1 MTGAAV
7 KRGVVYCAL
16 KIPEYLEAAVISAF
30 ALRQLEPELPI
41 VLLTDFAGVEGLG
54 LERFNITVKRI
65 VLPEVW
71 RLPDAMESRLVK
83 TSLPELVEFDE
94 TLYLD
99 ADVLPIQPL
108 QPIWEFLQR
117 GVISLAIDVNKT
129 LAQCDHV
136 GTEEKAYTL
145 QRCPADSVQFNSG
158 VMLWRRCPEVL
169 GLFET
174 WKEEWIRFQRQ
185 DQLAL
190 LRAIQATAIK
200 LVELPEVYNFP
211 AYRVTPD
218 VIERNEVRLLHCL
231 KGFVRIGRFRAI
243 AQRLMPTST
252 ALALEVLKQK
262 RSFWDKIS

>member
-30 ALRQLEPELPI
+30 ALRQLEPDLPI
-41 VLLTDFAGVEGLG
+41 VLLTDFAGVERLG
-54 LERFNITVKRI
+54 LEWFNITVKRI

-83 TSLPELVEFDE
+83 TSLLELVEFDE

-99 ADVLPIQPL
+99 ADVLPIQPI
-108 QPIWEFLQR
+108 QPIWEFLQA
-117 GVISLAIDVNKT
+117 GAIALAVDVNRT

-136 GTEEKAYTL
+136 GAEEKAYTL
-145 QRCPADSVQFNSG
+145 QRCSGDTVQFNSG
-158 VMLWRRCPEVL
+158 VMLWRRCPQVL

-174 WKEEWIRFQRQ
+174 WKEEWLRFQRQ

-190 LRAIQATAIK
+190 LRAIQARAIP
-200 LVELPEVYNFP
+200 VIELPEVYNFP
-211 AYRVTPD
+211 ACHVTSH
-218 VIERNEVRLLHCL
+218 VIERNEVRLLHCW
-231 KGFVRIGRFRAI
+231 KEFVRIGRFRTI

-252 ALALEVLKQK
+252 ALAIKGLQK
-262 RSFWDKIS
+262 GAIARS